1 MPAPVIAAAAAPVVG
16 GIAGKIIGG
25 GGPSNAQPALPKDLQ
40 GQRANNIGLLNYL
53 LGFNQQNAPWN
64 PQQQQRP
71 ASQGGPMQRGL
82 PTATAPGQNMTPW
95 DAVNRGMPGAS
106 GGMSPWGG
114 VNQGMG
120 GMASLLGGG
129 SGMNTGQPN
138 IGPGMPVSRQ
148 MGGGTPANAGTNGGL
163 SGGWASPGNP
173 NHPGVNNTLTM
184 GPGDPNYVS
193 NRAMSFSGAPTS
205 RFNGPQMNS
214 QGGGFQS
221 PMGNVGFGGGGSNPM
236 LDRMESYFGP
246 LGTPTTALQQQSLG
260 GISQFLNSN
269 PYGQSNNFLNQ
280 VGGGAGYNE
289 ANQAYRNIGQTN
301 YGGAAGSA
309 FGQAGDMFKGVGG
322 ANYFGGAQN
331 AFNELANGN
340 FFGNA
345 EGVFNRLEGYNPFQ
359 AAQTSMEGILGT
371 NPGMQGMDALRPL
384 LDRNLAAANQEGG
397 RFGSANAILRSRAVD
412 DNNLLAANMYQRG
425 VDQQIGAAGQYG
437 QMGNSL
443 IGARQAAGQGL
454 LGVGQ
459 GRMQQQT
466 NAAQGQLGVGQGR
479 LSQGLGAANGMLGV
493 GQGQLGVGQLGLQGA
508 LGSAG
513 GLAGLAQALQGDR
526 LNAAQGLASNQ
537 NSLFGN
543 MTGAYGVGT
552 AQANQEAQ
560 RQQQA
565 LQILLGQ
572 LGVSQGA
579 TLGTDNVV
587 SPTGAQQGAAFGSQF
602 ASLIPL
608 LMAQGGGGGGGNTWG
623 PASQYGFGG

>member
-1 MPAPVIAAAAAPVVG
+1 VPAPVIAAAAAPVVG

-64 PQQQQRP
+64 PQQQRP

-120 GMASLLGGG
+120 TMASLLGGG
-129 SGMNTGQPN
+129 SGMNMGQPN

-148 MGGGTPANAGTNGGL
+148 MGGGTPATAT
-163 SGGWASPGNP
+163 
-173 NHPGVNNTLTM
+173 
-184 GPGDPNYVS
+184 
-193 NRAMSFSGAPTS
+193 PTS
-205 RFNGPQMNS
+205 RFGGPQMNS
-214 QGGGFQS
+214 TAGA
-221 PMGNVGFGGGGSNPM
+221 PPNDM
-236 LDRMESYFGP
+236 LQRMESYFGP

-340 FFGNA
+340 YFGNA
-345 EGVFNRLEGYNPFQ
+345 EGVFNRLEGYNPFG
-359 AAQTSMEGILGT
+359 AAQSSMEQILAT

-459 GRMQQQT
+459 GRMQQQA

-513 GLAGLAQALQGDR
+513 GLGQLAMALQGDR
-526 LNAAQGLASNQ
+526 LGAAGQLANNQ
-537 NSLFGN
+537 NSMFGN
-543 MTGAYGVGT
+543 MFDSYKVGS
-552 AQANQEAQ
+552 AQAQQEAQ

-565 LQILLGQ
+565 LQILMGQ

-608 LMAQGGGGGGGNTWG
+608 LMAQSGGDPYQQQRGNRTQ
-623 PASQYGFGG
+623 SQ

>member
-1 MPAPVIAAAAAPVVG
+1 VPAPVIAAAAAPVVG

-120 GMASLLGGG
+120 TMASLLGGG

-148 MGGGTPANAGTNGGL
+148 MGGGTPATAT
-163 SGGWASPGNP
+163 
-173 NHPGVNNTLTM
+173 
-184 GPGDPNYVS
+184 
-193 NRAMSFSGAPTS
+193 PTS
-205 RFNGPQMNS
+205 RFGGPQMNS
-214 QGGGFQS
+214 QTQ
-221 PMGNVGFGGGGSNPM
+221 PQNDM
-236 LDRMESYFGP
+236 LQRMESYFGP

-280 VGGGAGYNE
+280 VGSGSGYNE

-340 FFGNA
+340 YFGNA
-345 EGVFNRLEGYNPFQ
+345 EGVFNRLEGYNPFG
-359 AAQTSMEGILGT
+359 AAQQSMEGILGT

-508 LGSAG
+508 LGSAS

-526 LNAAQGLASNQ
+526 LAAAGGLASNQ
-537 NSLFGN
+537 NNMFGN
-543 MTGAYGVGT
+543 MTSAYGTGT

-565 LQILLGQ
+565 LQILMGQ

-608 LMAQGGGGGGGNTWG
+608 LMAQGGGGGGNTWG

>member
-1 MPAPVIAAAAAPVVG
+1 VPAPVIAAAAAPVVG

-120 GMASLLGGG
+120 TMASLFGGG
-129 SGMNTGQPN
+129 GMPQSPYGQPN
-138 IGPGMPVSRQ
+138 IGSGMPVSRQ
-148 MGGGTPANAGTNGGL
+148 MGGGTPANAGYTNMGTSL
-163 SGGWASPGNP
+163 T
-173 NHPGVNNTLTM
+173 NT
-184 GPGDPNYVS
+184 D
-193 NRAMSFSGAPTS
+193 RAPTAGTS
-205 RFNGPQMNS
+205 YQRFNGPMMNS
-214 QGGGFQS
+214 QSGA
-221 PMGNVGFGGGGSNPM
+221 PPNDM
-236 LDRMESYFGP
+236 LQRMESYFGP

-513 GLAGLAQALQGDR
+513 GLATLAQALQGDR
-526 LNAAQGLASNQ
+526 LNAAQGLSQNQ
-537 NSLFGN
+537 NSMFGN
-543 MTGAYGVGT
+543 MFDSYKVGS

-587 SPTGAQQGAAFGSQF
+587 SPTGAQQGAQFGSQF

-608 LMAQGGGGGGGNTWG
+608 LMAQGGGGGGNTWG

>member
-1 MPAPVIAAAAAPVVG
+1 VPAPVIAAAAAPVVG

-120 GMASLLGGG
+120 TMASLLGGG
-129 SGMNTGQPN
+129 GGMNMGQPN
-138 IGPGMPVSRQ
+138 IGPGMPQGGASNMGWNPANPVSRQ
-148 MGGGTPANAGTNGGL
+148 LGGGTPATAT
-163 SGGWASPGNP
+163 
-173 NHPGVNNTLTM
+173 
-184 GPGDPNYVS
+184 
-193 NRAMSFSGAPTS
+193 PTS
-205 RFNGPQMNS
+205 RFGGPQMNS
-214 QGGGFQS
+214 TSGGA
-221 PMGNVGFGGGGSNPM
+221 PPNDM
-236 LDRMESYFGP
+236 LQRMESYFGP

-269 PYGQSNNFLNQ
+269 PYAQSNNFLNQ

-340 FFGNA
+340 YFGNA
-345 EGVFNRLEGYNPFQ
+345 EGVFDRLEGYNPFQ

-526 LNAAQGLASNQ
+526 LAAAGGLASNQ

-543 MTGAYGVGT
+543 MTSAYGVGT

-587 SPTGAQQGAAFGSQF
+587 SPTGAQQGAQFGSQF

-608 LMAQGGGGGGGNTWG
+608 LMAQGGGGGGNTWG

>member
-1 MPAPVIAAAAAPVVG
+1 VGGDGRGRSIVPAPVVAAAAAPVVG
-16 GIAGKIIGG
+16 GLVGKAVGG

-114 VNQGMG
+114 VNAGMG
-120 GMASLLGGG
+120 GMASLFGGG
-129 SGMNTGQPN
+129 GMPQSSYGQPN
-138 IGPGMPVSRQ
+138 VGAGMPVSRT
-148 MGGGTPANAGTNGGL
+148 MGGGTPATA
-163 SGGWASPGNP
+163 
-173 NHPGVNNTLTM
+173 
-184 GPGDPNYVS
+184 
-193 NRAMSFSGAPTS
+193 GAPTS
-205 RFNGPQMNS
+205 RFGGPQMNS
-214 QGGGFQS
+214 QSQ
-221 PMGNVGFGGGGSNPM
+221 PQNDM
-236 LDRMESYFGP
+236 LSRMESYFGP

-269 PYGQSNNFLNQ
+269 PYGRSNDFLNQ
-280 VGGGAGYNE
+280 VGGGSGYNE
-289 ANQAYRNIGQTN
+289 ANQAYRNIGDTN
-301 YGGAAGSA
+301 YGGAASSA

-331 AFNELANGN
+331 AFNQLAKGN
-340 FFGNA
+340 YFGGA
-345 EGVFNRLEGYNPFQ
+345 EGVFNRLEGYNPFG
-359 AAQTSMEGILGT
+359 AAQSSMEGILKT

-384 LDRNLAAANQEGG
+384 LDRNLAAANQQGG

-412 DNNLLAANMYQRG
+412 DNNMLAAQMYQKG

-443 IGARQAAGQGL
+443 IGARGAAGQGL

-493 GQGQLGVGQLGLQGA
+493 GQGQLGVGQLGLSA
-508 LGSAG
+508 DMGSAG

-526 LNAAQGLASNQ
+526 LAAAGGLASNQ

-587 SPTGAQQGAAFGSQF
+587 SPTGAQQGAQFGSQF
-602 ASLIPL
+602 AQLIPL

>member
-1 MPAPVIAAAAAPVVG
+1 VPAPVIAAAAAPVVG
-16 GIAGKIIGG
+16 GLVGKAIGG
-25 GGPSNAQPALPKDLQ
+25 GGPSNAQPALPRDLQ

-64 PQQQQRP
+64 PQVQPQRP

-106 GGMSPWGG
+106 GGGMSPWGG

-120 GMASLLGGG
+120 GAMGGMLQGMLGGG
-129 SGMNTGQPN
+129 GGMNTGQPN
-138 IGPGMPVSRQ
+138 IGPGMPVSRT
-148 MGGGTPANAGTNGGL
+148 MGGGTPANAGYTNMGTSL
-163 SGGWASPGNP
+163 T
-173 NHPGVNNTLTM
+173 NT
-184 GPGDPNYVS
+184 D
-193 NRAMSFSGAPTS
+193 RAPTAGTS
-205 RFNGPQMNS
+205 YQRFDGPMMNS
-214 QGGGFQS
+214 QGAPQ
-221 PMGNVGFGGGGSNPM
+221 NDM
-236 LDRMESYFGP
+236 LSRMESYFGP

-269 PYGQSNNFLNQ
+269 PYGRSNDFLNQ
-280 VGGGAGYNE
+280 VGGGSGYNE
-289 ANQAYRNIGQTN
+289 ANQAYRNIGDTN
-301 YGGAAGSA
+301 YGGAASSA

-331 AFNELANGN
+331 AFNQLAKGN
-340 FFGNA
+340 YFGGA
-345 EGVFNRLEGYNPFQ
+345 EGVFNRLEGYNPFG
-359 AAQTSMEGILGT
+359 AAQSSMEGILKT

-384 LDRNLAAANQEGG
+384 LDRNLAAANQQGG

-412 DNNLLAANMYQRG
+412 DNNMLAAQMYQKG

-443 IGARQAAGQGL
+443 IGARGAAGQGL

-493 GQGQLGVGQLGLQGA
+493 GQGQLGVGQLGLSA
-508 LGSAG
+508 DMGSAG

-526 LNAAQGLASNQ
+526 LAAAGGLASNQ

-543 MTGAYGVGT
+543 MTGAYGIGT

-587 SPTGAQQGAAFGSQF
+587 SPTGAQQGAQFGSQF
-602 ASLIPL
+602 AQLIPL